1 MLLSYSKAN
10 ENDAM
15 DDSKD
20 EVNAP
25 PTKATKKSAKKR
37 KSIENEESTEINDD
51 VMEDEAPTGNEKP
64 RRATTKEPA
73 KEEDNAKKAPAKKG
87 RKKAKNAA

>member
-1 MLLSYSKAN
+1 MSITPQLIFVSLLLSYSKAN

-51 VMEDEAPTGNEKP
+51 VMEDEDETSESQTLGSLSTESSVVV
-64 RRATTKEPA
+64 
-73 KEEDNAKKAPAKKG
+73 
-87 RKKAKNAA
+87 

>member
-20 EVNAP
+20 EVIA
-25 PTKATKKSAKKR
+25 PTKANKKSAKKR

-51 VMEDEAPTGNEKP
+51 VMEDEA
-64 RRATTKEPA
+64 ATKETA
-73 KEEDNAKKAPAKKG
+73 KEEDNVKKAPAKKG